1 MDFLMVFMA
10 SGIACGRG
18 RTVAAADWRKMA
30 AILQICRLTETCSL
44 GLLFDLGHPYY
55 DQLWSINNSQ
65 NEVSTDQHHATISQL
80 QV

>member
-1 MDFLMVFMA
+1 MVFMA

-55 DQLWSINNSQ
+55 DQL
-65 NEVSTDQHHATISQL
+65 
-80 QV
+80 